1 MDNILNIPISLL
13 SGFYDNEPMER
24 ALKEVVELATSE
36 NCKKQTEEI
45 RRLLALKHNPSTKIG
60 EAMKAKEVA
69 KKMKMNLP
77 SFLTN
82 VYCEH
87 GKKRINVKHFLPMIG
102 FDVDHISEA
111 EVIQLMEQ
119 LKADEH
125 VIFAEPSCSRQGV
138 HCAFRTDTD
147 TWLNERWD
155 GKDTGP
161 YNFVWQQTKDYME
174 GTFNVE
180 VDEACKNLEH
190 IFAINYDELIYFNAA
205 AKPLPIDTASYV
217 ERAVGQ
223 VSRQTNSTVPAGT
236 YHAFLEDV
244 YGTIVEM
251 VEKKGYTFTEGSRNN
266 YVYYFAMLCNHYGV
280 AQGEVERFGETNF
293 VESDCEE
300 KEIMNT
306 IRSAYSNQAEHG
318 IWCAPSTCA
327 KNAIVPT
334 GTFAEKMAKIGV
346 FEGLNQD
353 VSSDI
358 LAQLAQLP
366 GMTFTDK
373 INREDWPTFCQKILD
388 SQDDPVGRDKMILGS
403 LNIISGVLPKSL
415 YSIYDRRRIYPSL
428 YTIIYGGFASKK
440 GDLEA
445 CRKLLEPVKRQ
456 MRQQYEKEKAEYELA
471 LANWENAPKASR
483 GKMPEE
489 PTLCSPFIPANSS
502 ASAVYRALAA
512 NGGWGEIFDTEAD
525 TLTNMLSKKEYGD
538 FSDLL
543 RKAHH
548 HEECS
553 MARVGEH
560 LFIEIAEPCLSVLL
574 TCTDSQLYPLL
585 AFDNFVNGLASRFL
599 FYALLNGII
608 EFRDVFEGSDR
619 PIEDTY
625 KELGEQLFLLYQA
638 LLGRMAHPIQ
648 FVLSKAQQAAFL
660 QAFREMLTEHYEL
673 FGDGIQGF
681 IYRLALEC
689 YRITMVLTA
698 LRRLSERLE
707 TGECL
712 FDEDEQA
719 LCCDDRDF
727 HIALTIIECLVKHT
741 VRIYEVFGQTQESPF
756 QKADKKNAELI
767 EKLYMALPNGCEFK
781 AAEAKKIAQR
791 LNIPVRSVARYL
803 NKLVNDYKVLIQP
816 RYGFYQK
823 KGKEG
828 QS

>member
-1 MDNILNIPISLL
+1 MEDFIVKEDFDPNAWANLDAKNNEMQTPQASVSNAKHTDPKQTDTVEKEVRQITESLIHR
-13 SGFYDNEPMER
+13 GIDITAGYDNWLTLGF
-24 ALKEVVELATSE
+24 ALADGLGESGRSFYHDLSRMNAEYDYAECDRKYNNCLQGKRKGVTIRSFFYMAKEAGIDIGQIAKEHRSSN
-36 NCKKQTEEI
+36 NCV
-45 RRLLALKHNPSTKIG
+45 
-60 EAMKAKEVA
+60 AKEVD
-69 KKMKMNLP
+69 
-77 SFLTN
+77 
-82 VYCEH
+82 
-87 GKKRINVKHFLPMIG
+87 I
-102 FDVDHISEA
+102 
-111 EVIQLMEQ
+111 
-119 LKADEH
+119 
-125 VIFAEPSCSRQGV
+125 
-138 HCAFRTDTD
+138 
-147 TWLNERWD
+147 
-155 GKDTGP
+155 
-161 YNFVWQQTKDYME
+161 
-174 GTFNVE
+174 
-180 VDEACKNLEH
+180 
-190 IFAINYDELIYFNAA
+190 
-205 AKPLPIDTASYV
+205 
-217 ERAVGQ
+217 
-223 VSRQTNSTVPAGT
+223 
-236 YHAFLEDV
+236 
-244 YGTIVEM
+244 
-251 VEKKGYTFTEGSRNN
+251 
-266 YVYYFAMLCNHYGV
+266 
-280 AQGEVERFGETNF
+280 
-293 VESDCEE
+293 
-300 KEIMNT
+300 
-306 IRSAYSNQAEHG
+306 
-318 IWCAPSTCA
+318 CA

-334 GTFAEKMAKIGV
+334 GTFAEKMGKIGV
-346 FEGLNQD
+346 FEGLSQD

-373 INREDWPTFCQKILD
+373 INREDWPAFCQKILD

-456 MRQQYEKEKAEYELA
+456 MRQQYEKEVADYELA

-489 PTLCSPFIPANSS
+489 PTLRSPFIPANSS

-560 LFIEIAEPCLSVLL
+560 LFIEIIEPRLSVLL
-574 TCTDSQLYPLL
+574 TCTDSQLHPLL
-585 AFDNFVNGLASRFL
+585 AADNFVNGLASRFL

-625 KELGEQLFLLYQA
+625 KQLGEQLFVLYQT
-638 LLGRMAHPIQ
+638 LLERMAHPIQ

-660 QAFREMLTEHYEL
+660 QAFKEMLTEHYEL

-689 YRITMVLTA
+689 YRITMVLSA
-698 LRRLSERLE
+698 LRRLSEQLE
-707 TGECL
+707 TGDCL
-712 FDEDEQA
+712 FEEVEQA

-741 VRIYEVFGQTQESPF
+741 VRIYKVFSQTQESPF
-756 QKADKKNAELI
+756 LKADKKDAEQI
-767 EKLYMALPNGCEFK
+767 KKLYMALPNGCEFK
-781 AAEAKKIAQR
+781 TAEAKEIALR
-791 LNIPVRSVARYL
+791 LGFKERSIARYL
-803 NKLVNDYKVLIQP
+803 HEMVEDYKVLVQP
-816 RYGFYQK
+816 RYGYYQK

>member
-1 MDNILNIPISLL
+1 MYNITEIQVSLF
-13 SGFYDNEPMER
+13 SSFFDNEPLGR
-24 ALKEVVELATSE
+24 PLKEVVELATSE
-36 NCKKQTEEI
+36 NSKRQTEEI
-45 RRLLALKHNPSTKIG
+45 RRLRALANSHSTPIG
-60 EAMKAKEVA
+60 EAMKAKKDA
-69 KKMKMNLP
+69 MKMKKTLS

-87 GKKRINVKHFLPMIG
+87 GKKRFNVKHFLPMIG

-125 VIFAEPSCSRQGV
+125 VIFAEPSCSRKGV
-138 HCAFRTDTD
+138 HFVILTETD

-155 GKDTGP
+155 GKDTKP
-161 YNFVWQQTKDYME
+161 YTFVWEQAKAYAE

-190 IFAINYDELIYFNAA
+190 IFAISYDELIHFNAEA
-205 AKPLPIDTASYV
+205 DPLPINTESYA
-217 ERAVGQ
+217 ERAVGP
-223 VSRQTNSTVPAGT
+223 VIHQTNSTVPPGT
-236 YHAFLEDV
+236 YHVFLEDV
-244 YGTIVEM
+244 ISTVIEH

-266 YVYYFAMLCNHYGV
+266 YVYHFAMYCNHYGV
-280 AQGEVERFGETNF
+280 SQGEVEQFGETNF
-293 VESDCEE
+293 IQSDSEE
-300 KEIMNT
+300 KEMMNT
-306 IRSAYSNQAEHG
+306 IRSAYKNKAEHG
-318 IWCAPSTCA
+318 IWYATSSCA

-334 GTFAEKMAKIGV
+334 GTFAEKMGKIGV

-353 VSSDI
+353 VPSDI

-366 GMTFTDK
+366 RMTFTDK
-373 INREDWPTFCQKILD
+373 INREDWPTFCLPILD

-445 CRKLLEPVKRQ
+445 CRKLLDPVKQQ

-489 PTLCSPFIPANSS
+489 PTLRSPFIPANSS

-560 LFIEIAEPCLSVLL
+560 LFIEIAEPRLSVLL
-574 TCTDSQLYPLL
+574 TCTDSQLNPLL

-599 FYALLNGII
+599 FYALLNDIV
-608 EFRDVFEGSDR
+608 EFRNVFEGHDK

-625 KELGEQLFLLYQA
+625 IALGEQLFVLYQA
-638 LLGRMAHPIQ
+638 LLERTTHPIQ
-648 FVLSKAQQAAFL
+648 FMLSKAQQAEFL
-660 QAFREMLTEHYEL
+660 QAFKKMLKDHYEL

-698 LRRLSERLE
+698 LRRLSKRLE

-727 HIALTIIECLVKHT
+727 HIALTIIGCLVKHT
-741 VRIYEVFGQTQESPF
+741 VRVYEVFSKTQKNPF
-756 QKADKKNAELI
+756 KETDKKNAEQVQ
-767 EKLYMALPNGCEFK
+767 KLYTTLPNGCEFTT
-781 AAEAKKIAQR
+781 AEAVEIAQR
-791 LNIPVRSVARYL
+791 LQIPERTAKRYL
-803 NKLVNDYKVLIQP
+803 SQMVKDYKVLDQL
-816 RYGFYQK
+816 RQGVYQK
-823 KGKEG
+823 KGKEV

>member
-1 MDNILNIPISLL
+1 MNEFLNLQVSLL
-13 SGFYDNEPMER
+13 SGFYDNEPIGKK
-24 ALKEVVELATSE
+24 LKEVVNLATSE

-45 RRLLALKHNPSTKIG
+45 RRLRTLAHSSSTPIE
-60 EAMKAKEVA
+60 EAMKVKDDAM
-69 KKMKMNLP
+69 KMKRKLA

-87 GKKRINVKHFLPMIG
+87 GKKRIHVKHFLPMLG

-125 VIFAEPSCSRQGV
+125 VVFAEPSCSRQGV

-161 YNFVWQQTKDYME
+161 YNFVWEQGKDYME

-180 VDEACKNLEH
+180 VDEACKNPEH
-190 IFAINYDELIYFNAA
+190 IFAINYDELIYFNAE
-205 AKPLPIDTASYV
+205 AKPLPIDT
-217 ERAVGQ
+217 ERYAEKAVGQ
-223 VSRQTNSTVPAGT
+223 VIHKTNSPVPAGT
-236 YHAFLEDV
+236 YHVFLEEV
-244 YGTIVEM
+244 ISTVIEK
-251 VEKKGYTFTEGSRNN
+251 VEKKGLAFTEGSRNN
-266 YVYYFAMLCNHYGV
+266 YVYQFAMYCNHYGV
-280 AQGEVERFGETNF
+280 AQGEVERFAEKNF
-293 VESDCEE
+293 VQADCEE
-300 KEIMNT
+300 REILNT

-318 IWCAPSTCA
+318 IWCATSSCA
-327 KNAIVPT
+327 NNATVPT
-334 GTFAEKMAKIGV
+334 GTLSEKVGKI
-346 FEGLNQD
+346 EDSKDLDKD
-353 VSSDI
+353 VPSDI

-366 GMTFTDK
+366 GMTFTEK
-373 INREDWPTFCQKILD
+373 INREDWPAFCQQILD

-428 YTIIYGGFASKK
+428 YTIVYGGFASKK

-445 CRKLLEPVKRQ
+445 CRKLIEPVKQ
-456 MRQQYEKEKAEYELA
+456 HMRQQYEKDVADYELA

-483 GKMPEE
+483 GKMPEK
-489 PTLCSPFIPANSS
+489 PTPRSPLIPANSS

-512 NGGWGEIFDTEAD
+512 NEGWGEIFDTEAD

-553 MARVGEH
+553 MARVGEQ
-560 LFIEIAEPCLSVLL
+560 LFIEITEPRLSVLL
-574 TCTDSQLYPLL
+574 TCTESQLPPLL

-599 FYALLNGII
+599 FYALLNGIV
-608 EFRDVFEGSDR
+608 EFRNVFEGSDR
-619 PIEDTY
+619 PIEDIY
-625 KELGEQLFLLYQA
+625 KELGEQLFVLYQA
-638 LLGRMAHPIQ
+638 LQERVAHPIQ
-648 FVLSKAQQAAFL
+648 FVLSKAQQAEFMKAFKK
-660 QAFREMLTEHYEL
+660 MLKEHYEL

-681 IYRLALEC
+681 IFRLALEC

-712 FDEDEQA
+712 FDENEQA
-719 LCCDDRDF
+719 LCCDDRDL

-741 VRIYEVFGQTQESPF
+741 VRIYEVFSQKQENPF
-756 QKADKKNAELI
+756 QKSDKKNAEQI
-767 EKLYMALPNGCEFK
+767 KNLYMALPNEQVFK
-781 AAEAKKIAQR
+781 TAEAVEIAQR
-791 LNIPVRSVARYL
+791 LQIPERTAKRYL
-803 NKLVNDYKVLIQP
+803 KQLVKDYKVLDQP
-816 RYGFYQK
+816 RQGIYLK
-823 KGKEG
+823 KGKEA
-828 QS
+828 QA